1 MQNEIL
7 KKLKRDK
14 LVLILQDY
22 FKSIG
27 QEKYPPIEHYS
38 LHDLRKSIKF
48 YGVEIKIS

>member
-1 MQNEIL
+1 ML

-14 LVLILQDY
+14 LVIILQDY

-27 QEKYPPIEHYS
+27 RERYPPIEQYN

-48 YGVEIKIS
+48 YSIEIKIS